1 MRRRQHRDLGDSL
14 QRAIAA
20 KVIVKLRD
28 SKGLQRAVER
38 GIVDSRL
45 IDFDPATSD
54 DPVAAIREFGAS
66 LARAIR
72 ERPTALAHLEMNAI
86 DLLGEDALGTPEAI
100 GGARRDDRTVVF
112 SDLSAFT
119 AFTVAEGDRTAGR
132 LLTNHYGV
140 VDRIVKSRGG
150 AVIKRLGDGHLLAF
164 PGPEAAVMA
173 SLELVE
179 EAPDPL
185 PLRVGAHAGEVMMV
199 GDDIIGHVVN
209 VASRVADAANGGEAL
224 VTTEVKDP
232 AALVGGVAF
241 DLSRPRPLKG
251 LGDPMPLWLARRG

>member
-1 MRRRQHRDLGDSL
+1 
-14 QRAIAA
+14 
-20 KVIVKLRD
+20 
-28 SKGLQRAVER
+28 
-38 GIVDSRL
+38 
-45 IDFDPATSD
+45 
-54 DPVAAIREFGAS
+54 
-66 LARAIR
+66 
-72 ERPTALAHLEMNAI
+72 
-86 DLLGEDALGTPEAI
+86 
-100 GGARRDDRTVVF
+100 
-112 SDLSAFT
+112 
-119 AFTVAEGDRTAGR
+119 
-132 LLTNHYGV
+132 
-140 VDRIVKSRGG
+140 
-150 AVIKRLGDGHLLAF
+150 
-164 PGPEAAVMA
+164 MA